1 MAVKARHLVH
11 ALLVATATF
20 LAGCT
25 SPYSTPQFYPQ
36 QPIVGVRQLLESHG
50 EVDIITIHGM
60 CTHDGKWAH
69 EAINALAEQ
78 LGDKSR
84 PKIEPFKFPD
94 FDALIYKRQLNLDG
108 KKVNISAIV
117 WSPIL
122 TDMKKGLCYDQK
134 HKTGLCAEGEEQPDF
149 LEKPIESPTFEE
161 SRAKIN
167 GGLKDSILDDCL
179 ADAMAYQGAAREE
192 ISKQVQEAI
201 LVAAVPGNEHLHT
214 LAEKKEKAEQ
224 RKTPLVIFTSSLGS
238 KVGFDAIKALREPN
252 HPKDAALATIE
263 RTKTIFM
270 AANQIPILQLADMT
284 LKSSAEVNALVAAP
298 PKDSLAQLLKDY
310 QAAVRKEQQ
319 ELHLREV
326 PAKLPTVVVLSDP
339 NDVLSYSLRNS
350 PRRPEYPFVDVVV
363 SNDWTWFGLLE
374 SPLSAHREYLVQPQ
388 IADLVMN
395 GYTP

>member
-1 MAVKARHLVH
+1 MAVQARHLAL

-25 SPYSTPQFYPQ
+25 SPYNTPQFHPQ

-60 CTHDGKWAH
+60 CTHDGGWAH
-69 EAINALAEQ
+69 DSINALAEQ
-78 LGDKSR
+78 LGDKNK
-84 PKIEPFKFPD
+84 PKIEPLKFPD

-122 TDMKKGLCYDQK
+122 TELKQGLCYDQK
-134 HKTGLCAEGEEQPDF
+134 DKTGLCAVGDDMPDF
-149 LEKPIESPTFEE
+149 LEKPIESPAFEE

-167 GGLKDSILDDCL
+167 RGLKDSILDDCL

-201 LVAAVPGNEHLHT
+201 LVAAVPGNEQLPT
-214 LAEKKEKAEQ
+214 ISEKKVKAEQ

-238 KVGFDAIKALREPN
+238 KVGFDAIKALRDPN
-252 HPKDAALATIE
+252 HPKKDAALATIE

-284 LKSSAEVNALVAAP
+284 LGRSQGKAFVPAP
-298 PKDSLAQLLKDY
+298 PKDSL
-310 QAAVRKEQQ
+310 
-319 ELHLREV
+319 EL
-326 PAKLPTVVVLSDP
+326 
-339 NDVLSYSLRNS
+339 N
-350 PRRPEYPFVDVVV
+350 RP
-363 SNDWTWFGLLE
+363 
-374 SPLSAHREYLVQPQ
+374 
-388 IADLVMN
+388 
-395 GYTP
+395 